1 MAKKDDTFV
10 PDLDSLEIP
19 TGLPDLLKE
28 STNRNQVV
36 GSWGFHS
43 HVDFSKMSSEET
55 NVWSFEQVFNF
66 LRAFFGLVT
75 PDHMEVITYNA
86 TKQIKK
92 DNLNQMTF
100 LDELMLIM
108 KNLNEPIWVIRLHL
122 SIVGFLRTEW
132 SPDKPVRL
140 MIQEPCS
147 FIVWGGPDES
157 GFQTCSLS
165 YSLFSSQ
172 KLKGEDSLLWSIN
185 QPLLE
190 KALQKWEKQSGH
202 VIDVVQ
208 GNSKDVSLYR
218 HGFKT
223 PVPEG
228 AKPSFEEELPNVS
241 EEEIPDLDELDL

>member
-1 MAKKDDTFV
+1 
-10 PDLDSLEIP
+10 
-19 TGLPDLLKE
+19 
-28 STNRNQVV
+28 
-36 GSWGFHS
+36 
-43 HVDFSKMSSEET
+43 
-55 NVWSFEQVFNF
+55 
-66 LRAFFGLVT
+66 
-75 PDHMEVITYNA
+75 
-86 TKQIKK
+86 
-92 DNLNQMTF
+92 
-100 LDELMLIM
+100 
-108 KNLNEPIWVIRLHL
+108 
-122 SIVGFLRTEW
+122 
-132 SPDKPVRL
+132 

-218 HGFKT
+218 HGFKK